1 MAGVLAA
8 AIAMEDLPGL
18 YIGIAPP
25 PGHLQRIHDQMAAH
39 LRLHRPAHN
48 PATEQVDD
56 HGQKQ
61 PALVGWNVGDV
72 ACPRL
77 VGRGHGGVAVQ
88 QVGGDRQ
95 TMSAIGGDAET
106 PLAASA
112 NTVLPHQLLHPLLAP
127 ADTLSTQFA
136 PDARPAVSSAI
147 GRIHGA
153 NLHHQCFRAQVPT
166 PSGLQTNKVLMI
178 ASHALPRASGAAR
191 GSATHTPMAS
201 NQGVLHFCPLAK
213 YAIAFPR
220 MSRSMVTRASSA
232 RRRLISIC
240 SAGYLRPAVGPP
252 SACLPD
258 EP

>member
-147 GRIHGA
+147 GHTHADDVESRRTSLLPLGKVRHSFSQDVALHGHPRQLGSQA
-153 NLHHQCFRAQVPT
+153 ADLHLLGGLPSTGCRPPFSVP
-166 PSGLQTNKVLMI
+166 
-178 ASHALPRASGAAR
+178 
-191 GSATHTPMAS
+191 
-201 NQGVLHFCPLAK
+201 
-213 YAIAFPR
+213 
-220 MSRSMVTRASSA
+220 SR
-232 RRRLISIC
+232 
-240 SAGYLRPAVGPP
+240 
-252 SACLPD
+252 
-258 EP
+258 